1 MRVRRRHKEGYIDFS
16 STKWAFF
23 TTVPSWLSLVS
34 CASIYVTAG
43 VKGTHGTHGTSMTHR
58 EKGWDSMAKS
68 RNFLSLFWANAQ
80 EGKGHL
86 ENEVSLFMLSR
97 FCLLWSALAEQAS
110 SVGGSRRQHDI
121 IMEERKRRKLSL
133 SRQVGSVPYSIT
145 GPYIRSVVC
154 CRQS

>member
-1 MRVRRRHKEGYIDFS
+1 
-16 STKWAFF
+16 
-23 TTVPSWLSLVS
+23 
-34 CASIYVTAG
+34 
-43 VKGTHGTHGTSMTHR
+43 
-58 EKGWDSMAKS
+58 MAKS

-154 CRQS
+154 CRQSWLGPGWLPCLPTELGTKGWPHRGCTERTWNDVRKWWKTQSMRRNLVFLAKKKRPGMK